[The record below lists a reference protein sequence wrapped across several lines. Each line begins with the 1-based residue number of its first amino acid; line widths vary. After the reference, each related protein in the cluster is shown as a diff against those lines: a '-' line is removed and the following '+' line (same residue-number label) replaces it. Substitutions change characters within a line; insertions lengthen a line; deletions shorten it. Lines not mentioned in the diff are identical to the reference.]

1 MVDRIPPDGI
11 QTPPDGTQSPPDGIL
26 NHGGPIPGAKS
37 VTRIDG
43 MPGGR
48 HYQVEGIDELFPSVT
63 NVLGVIN
70 KPALAPWARN
80 AALESVQ
87 TALLAR
93 AGMTESI
100 TTQWVAN
107 VIDQARQTPDSK
119 RDQAAGFGTQAHEL
133 IDHIIQGLEPEVPP
147 ELEAVVNNFLAW
159 RASSGMDI
167 RLTEAMVYSEKY
179 RYAGSADAIAYR
191 DGKLIV
197 LDWKTGNGI
206 YPEYGLQVAAYAKA
220 LEEMTGEPVGEA
232 WTVRLGRIAP
242 DFESQR
248 VVDLDRAFISFR
260 AALYLWRAFQGNL
273 MQPAR

>member
-1 MVDRIPPDGI
+1 MK
-11 QTPPDGTQSPPDGIL
+11 
-26 NHGGPIPGAKS
+26 HGEPIPGARP

-43 MPGGR
+43 NPEGR
-48 HYQVEGIDELFPSVT
+48 HYKVEGFDKLFPSVT

-70 KPALAPWARN
+70 KPGLAPWARN
-80 AALESVQ
+80 AALGSVQ

-93 AGMTESI
+93 AGLTESI
-100 TTQWVAN
+100 TAEWVAD
-107 VIDQARQTPDSK
+107 VIDQARQTPDFK

-133 IDHIIQGLEPEVPP
+133 IDRIIQGSEPEVPP
-147 ELEAVVNNFLAW
+147 ELEAVVNNFMAW
-159 RASSGMDI
+159 RAASGMDI
-167 RLTEAMVYSEKY
+167 RLTEAMLYSAKY

-191 DGKLIV
+191 DGKLTV

-220 LEEMTGEPVGEA
+220 LEEMTGEPVSEA
-232 WTVRLGRIAP
+232 WTVRLGRTGL

-260 AALYLWRAFQGNL
+260 AALYLWRALQGNL
-273 MQPAR
+273 LQPAR

>member
-1 MVDRIPPDGI
+1 MDR
-11 QTPPDGTQSPPDGIL
+11 TPPDGML
-26 NHGGPIPGAKS
+26 KHGQPIPGARL

-48 HYQVEGIDELFPSVT
+48 HYKVEGFDELFPSVT

-100 TTQWVAN
+100 TTEWVAE
-107 VIDQARQTPDSK
+107 VIDQARQTPDFK

-133 IDHIIQGLEPEVPP
+133 LDQVIQGLEPEVPP
-147 ELEAVVNNFLAW
+147 ELEPVINNFQAW

-167 RLTEAMVYSEKY
+167 QLTEAMVYSEKH

-206 YPEYGLQVAAYAKA
+206 YPEYGLQVAAYANA

-232 WTVRLGRIAP
+232 WTVRLGRTDL

-260 AALYLWRAFQGNL
+260 AALYLWRSFQGNL

>member
-1 MVDRIPPDGI
+1 MELRRG
-11 QTPPDGTQSPPDGIL
+11 QA
-26 NHGGPIPGAKS
+26 IPGAKP

-43 MPGGR
+43 NPEGR
-48 HYQVEGIDELFPSVT
+48 HYQVEGFDELFPSVT

-70 KPALAPWARN
+70 KPALVPWARN

-100 TTQWVAN
+100 TAEWVAD
-107 VIDQARQTPDSK
+107 VIDQARQTPDFK

-133 IDHIIQGLEPEVPP
+133 IDRIIQGLEPEVSP
-147 ELEAVVNNFLAW
+147 ELEAVVNNFMAW
-159 RASSGMDI
+159 RAASDMDI
-167 RLTEAMVYSEKY
+167 RLTEAMLYSAKY
-179 RYAGSADAIAYR
+179 RYAGSADAVAYR
-191 DGKLIV
+191 DGKLTV
-197 LDWKTGNGI
+197 LDWKTSNGI

-220 LEEMTGEPVGEA
+220 LEEMTGEPVSEA
-232 WTVRLGRIAP
+232 WTVRLGRTGL

-260 AALYLWRAFQGNL
+260 AALYLWRALQGNL
-273 MQPAR
+273 LQPAR

>member
-1 MVDRIPPDGI
+1 MD
-11 QTPPDGTQSPPDGIL
+11 QTPSSGTFQ
-26 NHGGPIPGAKS
+26 HGRPIPGAKT

-48 HYQVEGIDELFPSVT
+48 HYRVEGYDELFPSVT

-70 KPALAPWARN
+70 KPALAPWVRN
-80 AALESVQ
+80 TVLESVQ
-87 TALLAR
+87 TALMDRTGL
-93 AGMTESI
+93 TETI
-100 TTQWVAN
+100 TAEWVAD
-107 VIDQARQTPDSK
+107 VIDQARQTPDFK
-119 RDQAAGFGTQAHEL
+119 RDQAAGFGTLAHEL
-133 IDHIIQGLEPEVPP
+133 IDRIIQGSEPEVPP
-147 ELEAVVNNFLAW
+147 ELEAVLNNFLAW

-167 RLTEAMVYSEKY
+167 RLSEAMVYSEKH
-179 RYAGSADAIAYR
+179 RYAGAVDAIAYR

-232 WTVRLGRIAP
+232 WTVRLGRTGP

-273 MQPAR
+273 MQPTR

>member
-1 MVDRIPPDGI
+1 MDRTPHDGT
-11 QTPPDGTQSPPDGIL
+11 QTWPDGTL
-26 NHGGPIPGAKS
+26 KHGEPIPGARS

-48 HYQVEGIDELFPSVT
+48 HYKIEGIDELFPSVT

-80 AALESVQ
+80 TALESVQ

-93 AGMTESI
+93 AEMTGSI
-100 TTQWVAN
+100 TTEWVSD
-107 VIDQARQTPDSK
+107 VIDQARQTPDFK

-133 IDHIIQGLEPEVPP
+133 LDQFIQGLEPEVPP
-147 ELEAVVNNFLAW
+147 ELEVVVNNFLSW
-159 RASSGMDI
+159 RAASGMDI
-167 RLTEAMVYSEKY
+167 RLTEAMVYSEKH

-197 LDWKTGNGI
+197 LDWKTGKGI

-220 LEEMTGEPVGEA
+220 LEEMTGEQVGEA
-232 WTVRLGRIAP
+232 WTVRLGRTEP

>member
-1 MVDRIPPDGI
+1 MELRPG
-11 QTPPDGTQSPPDGIL
+11 QS
-26 NHGGPIPGAKS
+26 IPGART
-37 VTRIDG
+37 VTRIDD

-48 HYQVEGIDELFPSVT
+48 HYRVEGFDELFPSVT

-70 KPALAPWARN
+70 KPALVPWARN

-93 AGMTESI
+93 TGTTESI
-100 TTQWVAN
+100 TTEWVTD

-133 IDHIIQGLEPEVPP
+133 IDRIIQGLEPEIPP
-147 ELEAVVNNFLAW
+147 ELEAVANNFLGW
-159 RASSGMDI
+159 RAASGMDI
-167 RLTEAMVYSEKY
+167 RLSEAMVYSEKH

-220 LEEMTGEPVGEA
+220 LEEMTGEQVGEA
-232 WTVRLGRIAP
+232 WTVRLGRTDL
-242 DFESQR
+242 DFESQW

-273 MQPAR
+273 MQPTR